1 MVDFLVFQF
10 KRSDFAASAVGLS
23 FKVEQLMP
31 GDLRC
36 SQMSRVVELR
46 NHLVARTWLLLL
58 NRRPFWHLDFLL
70 TAEWVDSLE

>member
-10 KRSDFAASAVGLS
+10 KRSDFAVGLS

-36 SQMSRVVELR
+36 S
-46 NHLVARTWLLLL
+46 
-58 NRRPFWHLDFLL
+58 RRAKKPFGRQDL
-70 TAEWVDSLE
+70 AAIE